1 MHGNTVM
8 IDDQDDAAKRKLN
21 KSTPQINRG
30 IELLLRNRRRRSER
44 PKTFQVKFGK
54 MISLFRREFHFFI
67 EFHFDI
73 IRKNK
78 LSGEKK
84 C

>member
-1 MHGNTVM
+1 MLKNIIM
-8 IDDQDDAAKRKLN
+8 RNDQEDAKKKLN
-21 KSTPQINRG
+21 KSEPEINRG
-30 IELLLRNRRRRSER
+30 VELLLRNRRRKSEE

-73 IRKNK
+73 RKR
-78 LSGEKK
+78 
-84 C
+84 

>member
-1 MHGNTVM
+1 M
-8 IDDQDDAAKRKLN
+8 INDQGDERSKLN
-21 KSTPQINRG
+21 NSEPQINRG
-30 IELLLRNRRRRSER
+30 VELLLRNRRKRESK

-73 IRKNK
+73 RKK
-78 LSGEKK
+78 
-84 C
+84 